1 MFYFQGQGMTVGI
14 MGSHLLCQCIQEQ
27 LEGNTQG
34 IIGGNIEGKPEG
46 ERQRQLAALEGLP
59 EKFHTQLSS
68 LLEYPWSLSAE
79 SDAL

>member
-1 MFYFQGQGMTVGI
+1 MFPFQGQGMTVGI

-27 LEGNTQG
+27 LQGN
-34 IIGGNIEGKPEG
+34 IEGNIEGKPAG

-59 EKFHTQLSS
+59 KKFHTQLSA
-68 LLEYPWSLSAE
+68 LLQYPWSLSAG